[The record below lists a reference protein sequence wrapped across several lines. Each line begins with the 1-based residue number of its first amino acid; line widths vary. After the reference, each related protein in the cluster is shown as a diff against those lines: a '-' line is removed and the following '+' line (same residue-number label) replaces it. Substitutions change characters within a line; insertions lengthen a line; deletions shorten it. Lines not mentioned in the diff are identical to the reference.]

1 MPPVSSRFRGIP
13 RSGDGCQGLG
23 SLRFS
28 GYSRPMVAVGGVH
41 VIILLLVW
49 VVGIAVIGAAV
60 YFAVRL
66 AVTHALKAHT
76 RWVDNGKP

>member
-1 MPPVSSRFRGIP
+1 
-13 RSGDGCQGLG
+13 
-23 SLRFS
+23 
-28 GYSRPMVAVGGVH
+28 MVAVGGVH

-66 AVTHALKAHT
+66 AFTHALKAHT